1 MAKTLI
7 DVDPLLLHQVQKLLG
22 VRTKKAA
29 VNAALAEVVAL
40 HARRDFLASAA
51 EGLFADAADEHLR
64 ETAWRR

>member
-7 DVDPLLLHQVQKLLG
+7 DVDAVLLHQVQKLLG

-51 EGLFADAADEHLR
+51 EGIFADAAHEHLR
-64 ETAWRR
+64 EAAWRR